1 MTFGYLVYLVFRS
14 WPVKDRPCLLC
25 LLWCLWQI
33 RSRLA
38 VLWRHRPCTVWSS
51 QSDNGRYALD
61 WLYSE
66 GIVRVLCGCHSQTK
80 VSLVMSVADT
90 LSTGCTL
97 KASSVY
103 CVVVTVRLHVHSS
116 CMSTIQQCVM
126 SHCSQLPDSHRTST
140 STPFRYVAPSR
151 HCITSA

>member
-51 QSDNGRYALD
+51 QSDKGVSCDVCGRYALD

-66 GIVRVLCGCHSQTK
+66 GIVRVLCGSHSQVT
-80 VSLVMSVADT
+80 
-90 LSTGCTL
+90 CTL
-97 KASSVY
+97 KLHVNY
-103 CVVVTVRLHVHSS
+103 PTVRNVTLQSATGLPSDFNLDTIQVR
-116 CMSTIQQCVM
+116 STI
-126 SHCSQLPDSHRTST
+126 ST
-140 STPFRYVAPSR
+140 LYNISLGLRPHPAVS
-151 HCITSA
+151 CCK